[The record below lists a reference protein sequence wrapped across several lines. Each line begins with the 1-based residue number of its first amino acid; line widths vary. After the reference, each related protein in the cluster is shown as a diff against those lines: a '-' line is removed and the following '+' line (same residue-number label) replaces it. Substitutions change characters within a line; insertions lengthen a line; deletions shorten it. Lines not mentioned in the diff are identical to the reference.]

1 MTEKKLSRRDFIKWS
16 GAGSGLAV
24 AGMCG
29 LWPKGAHA
37 ASKNLMTGVT
47 YYTPSYKGILSVKH
61 EFIEKLKANAGEAFN
76 VEFYDSGTLMKADEQ
91 TSALRT
97 GTIQFM
103 FHTTSYIT
111 RSFKIL
117 GITGL
122 PSLVQN
128 LYTNGDLIKMES
140 PLWTLINDQL
150 AKDDI
155 FMLSL
160 GGGVLEPEYVWSGKK
175 KIASLEDLSGKRLRI
190 VSYEATEAM
199 KQFGSAGVRIPSSET
214 YLALQRGTVDGAVL
228 NINTTMGRRL
238 YEQLKYCYQLP
249 VTAFTVGLFMS
260 KRKWDRLDSATKS
273 AFWDAARWYDNNFCS
288 RVNHAYSLEQYWP
301 QLGDGGLETF
311 TPTDR
316 EAQLFRQKS
325 EPIWNWWKKEVGESV
340 GQRAIDLTMGA
351 RS

>member
-1 MTEKKLSRRDFIKWS
+1 MKERKFSRRDFIKWT
-16 GAGSGLAV
+16 GAGSSLAV
-24 AGMCG
+24 AGMYG
-29 LWPKGAHA
+29 FLPKNVHA
-37 ASKNLMTGVT
+37 ASQKLMTGVT

-61 EFIEKLKANAGEAFN
+61 EFIEILRKEAGKSFD
-76 VEFYDSGTLMKADEQ
+76 VEFFDSGTLMKADEQ

-103 FHTTSYIT
+103 FHTTSYVT

-128 LYTNGDLIKMES
+128 LYSNGDLIKMES
-140 PLWTLINDQL
+140 PLWKLINDQL

-155 FMLSL
+155 FMLSA

-175 KIASLEDLSGKRLRI
+175 KITSLDDLSGKRLRI

-228 NINTTMGRRL
+228 NINTVMGRRL

-249 VTAFTVGLFMS
+249 VTAFTVGLFMP
-260 KRKWDRLDSATKS
+260 KRKWDSLDSATKS
-273 AFWDAARWYDNNFCS
+273 AFWNAASWYDSNFC
-288 RVNHAYSLEQYWP
+288 RQVNNTYSQEQYWP
-301 QLGDGGLETF
+301 HLNGDGLKTII
-311 TPTDR
+311 PT
-316 EAQLFRQKS
+316 EKESQIFSQKS
-325 EPIWNWWKKEVGESV
+325 EPIWNWWKKEVGETV
-340 GQRAIDLTMGA
+340 GQRAIDLVMGA
-351 RS
+351 K